1 MTRTL
6 FPTDLP
12 EREWVEFRAAGYS
25 APAVGVIHRRSYRA
39 LCGVPLGS
47 LDTGCLDLDS
57 SGLFGLCSIFNSH
70 VPRRGAL
77 NLPFLGLSVGGTAWV
92 LTTGQQSPEKGAGH
106 AANEPPPPDLEMPG
120 VRLARDIHYWG
131 HYPVA
136 DLEFETDAPVDV
148 GLRAWAPFLPGDVDR
163 SILPG
168 AVFEVH
174 LRNVSDAPQ
183 SGTLAFS
190 FFGPSVGES
199 WANLFPRQEVSSP
212 LRGISV
218 SSRRCNYVLG

>member
-77 NLPFLGLSVGGTAWV
+77 NLPFLGLSVGGR
-92 LTTGQQSPEKGAGH
+92 
-106 AANEPPPPDLEMPG
+106 PG
-120 VRLARDIHYWG
+120 
-131 HYPVA
+131 
-136 DLEFETDAPVDV
+136 
-148 GLRAWAPFLPGDVDR
+148 
-163 SILPG
+163 S
-168 AVFEVH
+168 
-174 LRNVSDAPQ
+174 
-183 SGTLAFS
+183 
-190 FFGPSVGES
+190 
-199 WANLFPRQEVSSP
+199 
-212 LRGISV
+212 
-218 SSRRCNYVLG
+218 